1 MEYDRFFF
9 FPFQKNEDDRDDNF
23 EDDDNNKINTAPFC
37 SPDQP
42 DLKFELLQLYTLV
55 SIETD
60 IEQYNSSI
68 PGQKIAYKGIIV
80 GNNIMTTPPGVFK
93 DEL

>member
-1 MEYDRFFF
+1 MIVFF

-42 DLKFELLQLYTLV
+42 DLKLELLKLYCY
-55 SIETD
+55 IH
-60 IEQYNSSI
+60 
-68 PGQKIAYKGIIV
+68 
-80 GNNIMTTPPGVFK
+80 
-93 DEL
+93 